1 MRDAG
6 LGDAFGNGVARTK
19 KKRRKFKWLFRR
31 SRWRRCEYLTAG
43 TATRTGTFQYP
54 LYEGGWV
61 DREVIQENATVSING
76 AIGLIVFR
84 ELFQGA

>member
-1 MRDAG
+1 MLMCENVRNIIIRPKCPRKTPMRDAG
-6 LGDAFGNGVARTK
+6 LGDAFGNGVGRTK

-54 LYEGGWV
+54 LYEGG
-61 DREVIQENATVSING
+61 G
-76 AIGLIVFR
+76 
-84 ELFQGA
+84 